1 MTNTA
6 KTFIIYIYIYYN
18 IFPSSK
24 ACSLHVLY
32 GILCIID
39 DCQRSSSDDSFDPM
53 RRRIL
58 SSQILQND
66 VHQYVFFKACS
77 LLYNFVAKSTTR
89 ELLRMIYYSFSK
101 CDRISPQRMQTGIY
115 NNFWCEKFEVVRK
128 FKYGVKCLRVLFN
141 DYFLRM
147 KELSDL
153 IKKIVTRLRKR
164 RPIPSLKKSHYYFK
178 RKLSTYGTSKVHH
191 NISQIM

>member
-1 MTNTA
+1 MITLYYYYLRLFRNGRRNECVMHVGVTCTYGNTLVPNSSCRTSQNAYYAALNDIPVNSGSEFVMTNTA

-77 LLYNFVAKSTTR
+77 LLYNFVAK
-89 ELLRMIYYSFSK
+89 I
-101 CDRISPQRMQTGIY
+101 D
-115 NNFWCEKFEVVRK
+115 
-128 FKYGVKCLRVLFN
+128 
-141 DYFLRM
+141 D
-147 KELSDL
+147 
-153 IKKIVTRLRKR
+153 
-164 RPIPSLKKSHYYFK
+164 
-178 RKLSTYGTSKVHH
+178 
-191 NISQIM
+191 